1 MFLYFK
7 QNGIITKQTDDLTIN
22 LLKQL
27 DERASTVINTDQVES
42 FSRNQVKLV
51 KKYLEQQH
59 SFKQTV
65 RTRIQEQL
73 IKDQKLVIE
82 PDFRTPFQDKTDAI
96 KRLSRYH
103 VLQKTLHEPTD
114 TETKKF
120 DECYEQVS
128 ERLLKVADAMKKRF
142 HLFQLR
148 SMQKEVVSQEE
159 TLLLKLFVDD
169 LKQNFEIEKQSYT
182 NEQQKQQ
189 AACNSNFNNISS
201 SFNSVNNS
209 NNNKFTNQTIV

>member
-1 MFLYFK
+1 M
-7 QNGIITKQTDDLTIN
+7 DD
-22 LLKQL
+22 
-27 DERASTVINTDQVES
+27 RASTVINPDQVES

-73 IKDQKLVIE
+73 IKDQKLVLE

-103 VLQKTLHEPTD
+103 VLQKTLHEPT
-114 TETKKF
+114 ESESKKF
-120 DECYEQVS
+120 DECYGQVS

-148 SMQKEVVSQEE
+148 SMQKEVASQEE

-169 LKQNFEIEKQSYT
+169 LKQNFEIEKQTYS
-182 NEQQKQQ
+182 NEQQKTNDSSLNNNNNNNFSH
-189 AACNSNFNNISS
+189 NSISI
-201 SFNSVNNS
+201 NNNS
-209 NNNKFTNQTIV
+209 NHKLNNNV

>member
-1 MFLYFK
+1 M
-7 QNGIITKQTDDLTIN
+7 TVN

-27 DERASTVINTDQVES
+27 DERASTVINPDQVES

-59 SFKQTV
+59 LCKQTV

-103 VLQKTLHEPTD
+103 VLQKTLHEPN
-114 TETKKF
+114 EVESKKF
-120 DECYEQVS
+120 DECFEQVS

-169 LKQNFEIEKQSYT
+169 LKQNIELEKQAYS
-182 NEQQKQQ
+182 EQQKQLQ
-189 AACNSNFNNISS
+189 QQSTVS
-201 SFNSVNNS
+201 SFINVNSSIS
-209 NNNKFTNQTIV
+209 NTQKPISQHSINM